1 MLLHMNLNWADGAEA
16 KVHAL
21 CFWLSYGDE
30 LHTDSSVSAA
40 GALSVEVLT
49 FPEITGIVGVTGV
62 AVT

>member
-40 GALSVEVLT
+40 GGRDWPLICKVLL
-49 FPEITGIVGVTGV
+49 
-62 AVT
+62 